1 MEQEISK
8 MNDLGKKLL
17 DDMNLIKGSLC
28 ELEKNCFKTKSI
40 DRWIIFYR
48 YDWIWR
54 KEHKSGYKE
63 RIKGLEIMRD
73 QAKQLNDILKTNDV
87 SALFPTYSETINEL
101 KEKNLNCSF
110 IFRIMK
116 CNI

>member
-1 MEQEISK
+1 
-8 MNDLGKKLL
+8 
-17 DDMNLIKGSLC
+17 
-28 ELEKNCFKTKSI
+28 
-40 DRWIIFYR
+40 
-48 YDWIWR
+48 
-54 KEHKSGYKE
+54 
-63 RIKGLEIMRD
+63 MRD
-73 QAKQLNDILKTNDV
+73 QAEQLNDILKTNDV